1 MSNKKVLVTA
11 LRVRCSDDD
20 WSSSVEGIRVTIV
33 DRNTDEELVNCDIGI
48 KNSKNFLS
56 LFDEED
62 IVWSDEPIYM
72 IEEEDGVY
80 YSPDEGEM
88 IVFEVKTKEEAINIV
103 RKYYK

>member
-11 LRVRCSDDD
+11 LRVKYSDDD
-20 WSSSVEGIRVTIV
+20 WSSSVEGVRVSII
-33 DRNTDEELVNCDIGI
+33 DRNTDEELFNCDVGN

-56 LFDEED
+56 LFDKED

-72 IEEEDGVY
+72 IEEEEGVY

-88 IVFEVKTKEEAINIV
+88 IVFEIKTKEEALGVV

>member
-11 LRVRCSDDD
+11 LRVRYNDDD
-20 WSSSVEGIRVTIV
+20 WSSSVEGIRVTII

-56 LFDEED
+56 LFDEDD
-62 IVWSDEPIYM
+62 IVWSDDPIYM
-72 IEEEDGVY
+72 IEEDGVY

-88 IVFEVKTKEEAINIV
+88 IVFEIKTKEEALDVV